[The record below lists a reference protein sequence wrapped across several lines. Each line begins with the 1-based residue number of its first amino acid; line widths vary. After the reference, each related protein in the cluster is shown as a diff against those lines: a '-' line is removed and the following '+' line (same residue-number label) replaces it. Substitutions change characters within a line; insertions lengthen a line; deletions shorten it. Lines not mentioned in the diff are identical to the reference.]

1 MKQKALT
8 WMKDAQSFYCLIC
21 DGSEPPGTH
30 EHLPW
35 GIPTLPFEP
44 AMNVAGR
51 TSDHPFKDLRA
62 ASRRAKRYPERIKSG
77 NKRRRRDPMPVTRT
91 QRNKEEAYKR
101 IASREWEDDW
111 DAERCHEIDLEH
123 MDDIV
128 EYERFGKHADIFER
142 NDGEFVVYGENFG
155 TWARRRIDEM
165 RWVKEHR
172 IHKSDKPTSDL
183 RGTLVLPHTLR
194 CTARPGGVMASIPTA
209 PLARRTDTTLPT
221 SMEDI
226 RAHLALAC
234 VLASSKAFR
243 HHCRRARTPSFQAI
257 EGFGWWGEYTWA
269 WHRNLSGC
277 WVLGY
282 GECDGCS
289 VPCTCCCTGN
299 GSMYHPCYCKD
310 FDVGTPF
317 EEPAPE
323 EQQRCSL
330 VEWVSGELKEKMEE
344 DENALQ
350 EHMARALEQEAE
362 TQRRIEEH
370 EDSWEANFGGDEW
383 EFEWGHTWEEEY
395 VVLDR
400 DGSEC
405 DRWSAVQDG
414 SELEVPVA
422 WR

>member
-1 MKQKALT
+1 
-8 WMKDAQSFYCLIC
+8 
-21 DGSEPPGTH
+21 
-30 EHLPW
+30 
-35 GIPTLPFEP
+35 
-44 AMNVAGR
+44 MNVAGR

-257 EGFGWWGEYTWA
+257 EGFGWWGEYYPAAGSSATA
-269 WHRNLSGC
+269 NATAVPYHVHAAAPAMAVCITPATARTST
-277 WVLGY
+277 
-282 GECDGCS
+282 S
-289 VPCTCCCTGN
+289 VHLLR
-299 GSMYHPCYCKD
+299 S
-310 FDVGTPF
+310 
-317 EEPAPE
+317 
-323 EQQRCSL
+323 QRPRS
-330 VEWVSGELKEKMEE
+330 SKG
-344 DENALQ
+344 
-350 EHMARALEQEAE
+350 
-362 TQRRIEEH
+362 
-370 EDSWEANFGGDEW
+370 
-383 EFEWGHTWEEEY
+383 
-395 VVLDR
+395 VVL
-400 DGSEC
+400 
-405 DRWSAVQDG
+405 WSG
-414 SELEVPVA
+414 
-422 WR
+422 